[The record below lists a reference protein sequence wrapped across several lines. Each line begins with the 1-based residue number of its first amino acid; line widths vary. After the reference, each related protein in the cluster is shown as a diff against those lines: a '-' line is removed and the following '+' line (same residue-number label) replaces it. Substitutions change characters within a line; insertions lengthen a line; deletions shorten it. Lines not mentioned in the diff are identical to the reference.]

1 METLVI
7 TDGTLVQR
15 KVIVVTL
22 LDNRWNRGLSELPA
36 IADTFS
42 AFNLDININQATM
55 MKNFTNFTLI
65 AQQNC
70 RMLTTSS
77 LHTSSVPV
85 LDSWYV
91 TGFFDGESTFVVSV
105 QQNSKMKTGWECRAW
120 FILGL
125 NRKDK
130 NLAQRL
136 QSFFGVGKVFE
147 KKTGCR
153 V

>member
-1 METLVI
+1 MKFVAGRTSHVETLVI

-42 AFNLDININQATM
+42 AFNLYININQATM

-85 LDSWYV
+85 LDS
-91 TGFFDGESTFVVSV
+91 
-105 QQNSKMKTGWECRAW
+105 
-120 FILGL
+120 
-125 NRKDK
+125 
-130 NLAQRL
+130 
-136 QSFFGVGKVFE
+136 
-147 KKTGCR
+147 
-153 V
+153 